1 MRKPG
6 SVAGNQKRPFRWVRG
21 FAADNDSGTLGFYER
36 LLHFLDFDILF
47 LMAQL
52 PSHLPQAFRLETI
65 SKQNHQPY
73 SAKSA

>member
-1 MRKPG
+1 ME
-6 SVAGNQKRPFRWVRG
+6 AGFRRWEPEAPIPVCEG

-52 PSHLPQAFRLETI
+52 PSHPPQAPSVWKL
-65 SKQNHQPY
+65 
-73 SAKSA
+73 